1 MIGAAAPRS
10 FGELLLLRAEKQ
22 ATDRAYRFVGASAA
36 DSFELTYAELVER
49 AQRAAASLAQHVAA
63 GDRVLL
69 LCSVGEPYVTAFHAC
84 QLLGAIAVPA
94 YPPRG
99 NRHAARISRIV
110 ADCEPGCIVTD
121 RENLPSLA
129 AALATDASITA
140 PLVAVEDLM
149 AGTQRFEGSPSVDP
163 LQPAFL
169 QYTSGSTGTP
179 KGVMVSHANLFA
191 NLHGISRKFEV
202 DASYRTVFWL
212 PPYHDM
218 GLVGGV
224 LHPVFGGYPVS
235 LMSPFLFV
243 QSPIRWLRL
252 IAEEQAT
259 ASAAPN
265 FGYQSCVDRVS
276 AEQCEGLDLR
286 CWKIAI
292 CGGER
297 VSART
302 MRTFAERF
310 APHGFDPAALYPT
323 YGMAEA
329 TLLMTGGRKGGG
341 FRAAERPQALPGAA
355 DAYADVVSCGEA
367 MEGHELHVVADDP
380 PRLAA
385 DGEVGEIWYAGAS
398 VAAGYWRRPADDFSA
413 EVPGAAGRF
422 LRTGD
427 LGTRI
432 AGEVYILGRT
442 KEMIIVRGAN
452 FYPTDLEEAV
462 AGAHPAIEGGAVA
475 AFAAQRDGVEGVVL
489 ALEIRREMRKTPL
502 DDIRKASTRALV
514 EAFDIRPLD
523 VVVLRPSGMLR
534 TSSGKIRRT
543 EMAAGYR
550 AGDLLVWPGDNA
562 SETGT
567 APA

>member
-1 MIGAAAPRS
+1 MNGAAAPRS

-36 DSFELTYAELVER
+36 DSFELSYAELVER
-49 AQRAAASLAQHVAA
+49 AQRVAASLAQHVAA

-140 PLVAVEDLM
+140 PLLAVEDLM

-163 LQPAFL
+163 SQPAFL

-179 KGVMVSHANLFA
+179 KGVMVSHANILA

-224 LHPVFGGYPVS
+224 LHPVFGAYPVA

-292 CGGER
+292 CGG
-297 VSART
+297 
-302 MRTFAERF
+302 
-310 APHGFDPAALYPT
+310 
-323 YGMAEA
+323 
-329 TLLMTGGRKGGG
+329 
-341 FRAAERPQALPGAA
+341 
-355 DAYADVVSCGEA
+355 
-367 MEGHELHVVADDP
+367 
-380 PRLAA
+380 
-385 DGEVGEIWYAGAS
+385 
-398 VAAGYWRRPADDFSA
+398 
-413 EVPGAAGRF
+413 
-422 LRTGD
+422 
-427 LGTRI
+427 
-432 AGEVYILGRT
+432 
-442 KEMIIVRGAN
+442 
-452 FYPTDLEEAV
+452 
-462 AGAHPAIEGGAVA
+462 
-475 AFAAQRDGVEGVVL
+475 
-489 ALEIRREMRKTPL
+489 
-502 DDIRKASTRALV
+502 
-514 EAFDIRPLD
+514 
-523 VVVLRPSGMLR
+523 
-534 TSSGKIRRT
+534 
-543 EMAAGYR
+543 
-550 AGDLLVWPGDNA
+550 
-562 SETGT
+562 
-567 APA
+567 